1 MIDLLLLI
9 VLYIKLLSSLYTAI
23 VSIAVLAL
31 LLTLLA
37 VVIIRRQRMNSRALT
52 YIKSTTTGLK
62 QGNNTNH
69 SSSACVAEAQ
79 PVRQSV
85 EEPSGS
91 EDQAADTRHVEIA
104 V

>member
-1 MIDLLLLI
+1 MIDLLLIL
-9 VLYIKLLSSLYTAI
+9 VLYIKLLSSLCTAI

-69 SSSACVAEAQ
+69 SSVYVAAAQ

-85 EEPSGS
+85 EEPSDS
-91 EDQAADTRHVEIA
+91 EDQEADTRHVEIA

>member
-1 MIDLLLLI
+1 MIDLLLLL
-9 VLYIKLLSSLYTAI
+9 VLYIKLLSSLCTAI

-69 SSSACVAEAQ
+69 SSACVAEAQ

-85 EEPSGS
+85 EDPSDS

>member
-1 MIDLLLLI
+1 MIDLLLLL
-9 VLYIKLLSSLYTAI
+9 VLYIKLLSSLCTAI

-69 SSSACVAEAQ
+69 SSASAAEAQ

-85 EEPSGS
+85 EEPLDS

>member
-1 MIDLLLLI
+1 MIDLHLLI
-9 VLYIKLLSSLYTAI
+9 VLYIKLLSSLCTAI

-62 QGNNTNH
+62 QGNNTY
-69 SSSACVAEAQ
+69 VAEAQ

-85 EEPSGS
+85 EDPSDS